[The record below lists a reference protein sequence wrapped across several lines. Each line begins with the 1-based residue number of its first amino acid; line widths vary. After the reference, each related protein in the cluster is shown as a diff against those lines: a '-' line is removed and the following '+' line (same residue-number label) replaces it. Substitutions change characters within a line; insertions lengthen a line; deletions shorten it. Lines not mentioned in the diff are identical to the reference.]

1 MVVNVSYYYYYYIYR
16 GDEDEDEDEDGG
28 GIIILYG
35 RFCTDESSVF
45 EGPTCNAS

>member
-1 MVVNVSYYYYYYIYR
+1 MVVNVSYYYYYIYR